1 MNRELPDE
9 VLRGQMYYADLDPV
23 FGSEQGGNRPVL
35 VIQNNIGNR
44 HSPTIIIAP
53 ITTRVKKVHQPTH
66 IGIPPYFGLPQNS
79 MAMLEQI
86 RTIDKGRLGSYIG
99 CLDDD
104 VMDYVDKALGISVGL
119 HAPVEENQKLRT
131 NEPHNNMP
139 DEMVLT
145 LCGTC
150 LKQFICSPEHI
161 VRRINHAQTKEP
173 CMYCHVRDGY
183 DYRIIHKKKRLGD
196 DRYLGGA
203 RYD

>member
-9 VLRGQMYYADLDPV
+9 VLRGQVYYADLDPV
-23 FGSEQGGNRPVL
+23 IGSEQVGNRPVL

-53 ITTRVKKVHQPTH
+53 ITTRVKKLHQPTH
-66 IGIPPYFGLPQNS
+66 IGVPPYFGLPQNS
-79 MAMLEQI
+79 MVMLEQI
-86 RTIDKGRLGSYIG
+86 RTIDKSRLGSYVG

-104 VMDYVDKALGISVGL
+104 VMDYVDEALGISVGL
-119 HAPVEENQKLRT
+119 HDLAVKEQKSYAD
-131 NEPHNNMP
+131 EPRDEMHG
-139 DEMVLT
+139 EMVLT

-150 LKQFICSPEHI
+150 LRQFICSPEHI
-161 VRRINHAQTKEP
+161 VRRINHTQAKES

-196 DRYLGGA
+196 DRY
-203 RYD
+203 